1 MGYRYV
7 VLGAGTQGVAVAY
20 DLAKFGRSEYVA
32 LCDVDG
38 QKATAGAARVNKL
51 LGEHIVY
58 GRQLDAG
65 NPAHLDGVLRGADAV
80 VSAMS
85 FKLNEAVTDAAICAG
100 VHMVD
105 LGGNTGVVRAQ
116 HKHDARAIA
125 ACVSIV
131 PDCGM
136 GPGFNLSLA
145 HSAISAIAQPES
157 CSIYCGGL
165 PQKPEGE
172 LKYALCFS
180 MGGLVNEYSGFA
192 DVLADGKRRK
202 RTCLGSVETL
212 SVAPLVVLEASYT
225 SGGLSTAPW
234 TYQKAFPSLR
244 DLKYKTLR
252 YPGHWKMLRE
262 FRKQGRLREELET
275 RLGTTI
281 NEFSDI
287 GFIVAH
293 ADGRDAAGRLVHV
306 ERRVVDLYDDKTQ
319 FTAMQRLTGF
329 HASIIA
335 ILAVQARIPRGV
347 IPVEL
352 ITGNMVIAEMEKRG
366 IVTECI

>member
-7 VLGAGTQGVAVAY
+7 VLGAGAQGVAAAY
-20 DLAKFGRSEYVA
+20 DLAKFGRAERVI
-32 LCDVDG
+32 LCDADG
-38 QKATAGAARVNKL
+38 RKAIDGAERVNKL
-51 LGEHIVY
+51 LGEDIVFI
-58 GRQLDAG
+58 RQLDAS
-65 NPAHLDGVLRGADAV
+65 NPVQLDDILRGADVV

-85 FKLNEAVTDAAICAG
+85 FKLNEAVTDAAISAG

-105 LGGNTGVVRAQ
+105 LGGNTAVVNAQ
-116 HKHDARAIA
+116 HKRNTRAIA
-125 ACVSIV
+125 AGVSIV

-145 HSAISAIAQPES
+145 HSAISAIAKPES
-157 CSIYCGGL
+157 CTIFCGGL
-165 PQKPEGE
+165 PQNPEGE

-202 RTCLGSVETL
+202 RACLGSVETL
-212 SVAPLVVLEASYT
+212 SVASLGELEASYT

-234 TYQKAFPSLR
+234 TYKAKFPSLQ

-252 YPGHWKMLRE
+252 YPGHWKMLRK
-262 FRKQGRLREELET
+262 FRKQNRLREELEV

-281 NEFSDI
+281 REFSDV
-287 GFIVAH
+287 GLIVVH
-293 ADGRDAAGRLVHV
+293 ADGRDASGRAVHV
-306 ERRVVDLYDDKTQ
+306 ERRVVDLYDEKTQ

-335 ILAVQARIPRGV
+335 ILAVHARIPRGV
-347 IPVEL
+347 LPVEL
-352 ITGNMVIAEMEKRG
+352 ISGDMVIAEMAKRG
-366 IVTECI
+366 IVTERI